1 VLWRE
6 DGLPKRIRG
15 RPFLGVASLRVSGSA
30 DHTQEHSLGRSAIRG
45 GSIGRLQRPDSS
57 HTGNVFTGWTGQ
69 GVSTAV
75 HLSLVLWLEVFAEE
89 GNDLPVCDHGGMVGV
104 VDVLLGQDR
113 VGGAGDRW

>member
-75 HLSLVLWLEVFAEE
+75 HLSLVLWLGGVA
-89 GNDLPVCDHGGMVGV
+89 GGRKQLPVAVHV
-104 VDVLLGQDR
+104 V
-113 VGGAGDRW
+113 